1 MGPRT
6 FFQSLGAATSVS
18 DVTFFPNSSS
28 TKGFPSFLQASA
40 WLLIH
45 FVREA
50 LFSAPVCAE
59 AYAREM
65 APLLQIC

>member
-18 DVTFFPNSSS
+18 AVTFFPNSSRM
-28 TKGFPSFLQASA
+28 KGFPIFLHASA

-45 FVREA
+45 FVRKA
-50 LFSAPVCAE
+50 WFSLPVCAE
-59 AYAREM
+59 AAVLEGV
-65 APLLQIC
+65 